1 MTFENFMRTHVSTAD
16 PASLLIPLHAL
27 NDAVSQLLIHFFSCL
42 HHSITH
48 HMTLFLRL
56 LMAAAVVTRTALAF
70 TVHSLAGRAVISSLA
85 AFPDGS
91 SIVPS
96 PEVNRREVWTTAAC
110 VAATGLILPQSAI
123 AAGATVPV
131 TIPKVRLGNGSLEV
145 SRTIQG
151 YWQLAGGHGRY
162 RESDAIDN
170 MKAHFDAGITTLDT
184 ADIYGPSELIM
195 GKFLQTQPKAI
206 PCTKLCCFR
215 YLEEIDRAEVRL
227 RIQKVSFLYMRVF
240 TYVFS

>member
-1 MTFENFMRTHVSTAD
+1 
-16 PASLLIPLHAL
+16 
-27 NDAVSQLLIHFFSCL
+27 
-42 HHSITH
+42 
-48 HMTLFLRL
+48 MTLFLRL
-56 LMAAAVVTRTALAF
+56 LLASAVFPRAALAF
-70 TVHSLAGRAVISSLA
+70 TVHSLAERSATSRLPAMADDSLH
-85 AFPDGS
+85 
-91 SIVPS
+91 VPS
-96 PEVNRREVWTTAAC
+96 PEVNRRDAWTKAAC

-123 AAGATVPV
+123 AAGATVV
-131 TIPKVRLGNGSLEV
+131 SGTVPKVRLGNGSLEV

-206 PCTKLCCFR
+206 PCTKFCCYR
-215 YLEEIDRAEVRL
+215 YLEEINRAEVRL
-227 RIQKVSFLYMRVF
+227 RIQKVRFFGDL
-240 TYVFS
+240 